1 MRWLRWFCLYLSS
14 GENHSFTHTHKY
26 DKYLA
31 PAVSCSL
38 LAHLVLTLHSPKS
51 LSYNILISSFF
62 AFERNSCFF
71 AHFISLFDTIHWQF
85 IRLSAT
91 RKLLCWNVNSIFVN
105 VNTHTHIH
113 SSTEFLSSMH
123 WSLDIIYLQFLLW
136 LAAGCWLLMI
146 INNFND

>member
-105 VNTHTHIH
+105 VNTHTHTYI
-113 SSTEFLSSMH
+113 
-123 WSLDIIYLQFLLW
+123 LQRNFYHQCTDLW
-136 LAAGCWLLMI
+136 TLFICNFCYGWLLAAGCWW
-146 INNFND
+146 

>member
-26 DKYLA
+26 EKYLA

-38 LAHLVLTLHSPKS
+38 LAPLVLTLHSPKS

-62 AFERNSCFF
+62 AFARNSCFF

-105 VNTHTHIH
+105 VNTHTHTFFNGI
-113 SSTEFLSSMH
+113 F
-123 WSLDIIYLQFLLW
+123 IINALIFGHYLF
-136 LAAGCWLLMI
+136 AIFAMAGCCLLMI